1 MKTRIAVQLLLLVAV
16 CTLAVAQEKDVAPTK
31 APFAGAT
38 VSDVKGKVSIQ
49 LPGQAFHAANRS
61 EMLPAETVI
70 KTEDG
75 HMLLHLS
82 DGSDI
87 LVRSNTNLVLKQPEG
102 GTLRYLQV
110 MFGRVRAEI
119 QKRLGGAP
127 GFQIGTPSAVISVR
141 GTIFEVEVSR
151 SGLTEVDVREGLV
164 QLDSTGGGSVMIRA
178 GYSSRVGMGGS
189 PETPRPTRD
198 MRPDLDRLGHH
209 DRHGDD
215 RDDESIKKLRASSDD
230 HHDRDSG
237 DSGRDSDSGKGDSSG
252 GSGSGSGSGDTGSG
266 DHSGDHGS
274 DHGGDHH
281 GGGSPP
287 DDFILF

>member
-1 MKTRIAVQLLLLVAV
+1 MKTRIAVQLLVLAAA
-16 CTLAVAQEKDVAPTK
+16 CTFAAAQERDVAPST

-49 LPGQAFHAANRS
+49 LPGQAFHAAARS
-61 EMLPAETVI
+61 EVLPAETVI
-70 KTEDG
+70 RTEDG
-75 HMLLHLS
+75 HMLLRLS

-102 GTLRYLQV
+102 GALRYLQV

-151 SGLTEVDVREGLV
+151 SGATEVDVREGLV
-164 QLDSTGGGSVMIRA
+164 QLDSVGGGSVMIRA
-178 GYSSRVGMGGS
+178 GYSSRVGMGGG

-198 MRPDLDRLGHH
+198 MRPDLDRPGHN

-237 DSGRDSDSGKGDSSG
+237 DSNRDSGGKDSSG
-252 GSGSGSGSGDTGSG
+252 GSGSGSSGSGDSGSG

-274 DHGGDHH
+274 DHGGDHNS
-281 GGGSPP
+281 GGSKPP
-287 DDFILF
+287 EDFNL